1 MDVVERVFRAMESG
15 FLLMLLNV
23 SLLIIIF
30 YVLKPTVQASTSQVD
45 DHMLELLKKT
55 ITSLVLVL
63 LLKSLHVLL
72 L

>member
-1 MDVVERVFRAMESG
+1 MDVVEQVFRAMESG

-23 SLLIIIF
+23 SLLMIIF
-30 YVLKPTVQASTSQVD
+30 YVLNPTVQASATQVD
-45 DHMLELLKKT
+45 AHMLELLKKT

>member
-1 MDVVERVFRAMESG
+1 MDVVERVFRTMESG

-23 SLLIIIF
+23 SLLMISF
-30 YVLKPTVQASTSQVD
+30 YVLNPIVQASTTQVD
-45 DHMLELLKKT
+45 DHMLDLLKKT

>member
-1 MDVVERVFRAMESG
+1 MDVVERVFCAMESG

-30 YVLKPTVQASTSQVD
+30 YVLNPTVQASTTQVD

-55 ITSLVLVL
+55 IASLVLVL

>member
-1 MDVVERVFRAMESG
+1 MDVVEWVFHAMESG

-30 YVLKPTVQASTSQVD
+30 YVLKPTVQASTTQVD

>member
-1 MDVVERVFRAMESG
+1 MDVVEQVFCAMESG

-30 YVLKPTVQASTSQVD
+30 YVLKPTVQASTTQVD

>member
-1 MDVVERVFRAMESG
+1 MDVVEQVFRAMESG

-23 SLLIIIF
+23 SLLMIIF
-30 YVLKPTVQASTSQVD
+30 YVLNPTVQASTTQVD
-45 DHMLELLKKT
+45 AHMLELLKKT